1 MLSRKLG
8 SPRGST
14 SSSAVAFAAAVD
26 LSEDPNR
33 RKFSVSVARLTLSMA
48 GAAAESAATAR
59 MTPPIARGHEEI
71 IAAGSGEQDAVRDY
85 GRSTQRFW
93 ALSKRL

>member
-26 LSEDPNR
+26 LREDPNR
-33 RKFSVSVARLTLSMA
+33 LKFTVSVARLTLSMV
-48 GAAAESAATAR
+48 GAAPESAATAR
-59 MTPPIARGHEEI
+59 MTPPIVRGHEEI
-71 IAAGSGEQDAVRDY
+71 IAAGSSGQDAVRHY
-85 GRSTQRFW
+85 GRSTQRLW
-93 ALSKRL
+93 ASSQRL